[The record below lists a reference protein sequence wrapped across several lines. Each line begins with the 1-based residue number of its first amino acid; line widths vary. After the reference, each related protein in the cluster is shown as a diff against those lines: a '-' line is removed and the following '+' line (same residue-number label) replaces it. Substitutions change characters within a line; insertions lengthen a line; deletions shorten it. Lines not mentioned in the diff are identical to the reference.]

1 MKRMMNER
9 LKKTSTILL
18 SCFAAIS
25 ATTVLADSDLQR
37 VGQQLEHKIEAS
49 QLLENIDFM
58 PDADRVTA
66 YKHKGIA
73 VENKDGKQLS
83 LIKGDFGSIDH
94 RLVKNGLLLAT
105 VDTKNQQALVT
116 VFNKRTKEWTNLQRI
131 PKTNFKIEG
140 VCLYQDSVKNGFL
153 FLIGEE
159 GQGQQ
164 WLVADSA
171 NSLKQAK
178 LIRNLSTPP
187 NSEFCQ
193 VDDAASLL
201 FVNEEKV
208 GIWAYDAHAEADLV
222 RNPVALAQPFG
233 KIKSSALGMQLIP
246 NGLLVIDEQAKDLQV
261 YTEQAKQ
268 WSLKSVYSLAAL
280 NSPKNV
286 STLINKDKLDIAI
299 QHDDGLVFYTLPWI
313 EKATKSISIIPS
325 VMPEVETDAVPSLGD
340 AADDPAIW
348 VNQQFPEQSRV
359 LVTNKQGGLLV
370 YDMVGKLKQSLPVG
384 RINNVDIR
392 TGFNFNHHP
401 IDLAVASNRDN
412 NTLQAFAIE
421 PSTGEVSELGEIDTT
436 LDDIYGL
443 CMYKNTRGD
452 IYTIVNDKDGR
463 FIQYHMKVTKGQISA
478 DLVREFN
485 VDTQPEGCV
494 ADDANNRLFI
504 GEENVAVWT
513 LDARADASTKMMK
526 VMSVGKNLKA
536 DIEGISLY
544 QGTKER
550 YLVISSQ
557 GNNSYV
563 ITDALPPFTYRGAFQ
578 VGINP
583 AAGID
588 GASETDGLDVTSV
601 NLGGVWNQGMLV
613 VQDGRNRMPEQNQN
627 FKYIPWSRI
636 ASQLKLNRY

>member
-1 MKRMMNER
+1 MNER

>member
-1 MKRMMNER
+1 MNER

-25 ATTVLADSDLQR
+25 ATTELADSDLQR

-494 ADDANNRLFI
+494 ADL
-504 GEENVAVWT
+504 
-513 LDARADASTKMMK
+513 
-526 VMSVGKNLKA
+526 
-536 DIEGISLY
+536 SL
-544 QGTKER
+544 
-550 YLVISSQ
+550 IH
-557 GNNSYV
+557 
-563 ITDALPPFTYRGAFQ
+563 I
-578 VGINP
+578 
-583 AAGID
+583 
-588 GASETDGLDVTSV
+588 
-601 NLGGVWNQGMLV
+601 
-613 VQDGRNRMPEQNQN
+613 
-627 FKYIPWSRI
+627 
-636 ASQLKLNRY
+636 

>member
-1 MKRMMNER
+1 MMNER